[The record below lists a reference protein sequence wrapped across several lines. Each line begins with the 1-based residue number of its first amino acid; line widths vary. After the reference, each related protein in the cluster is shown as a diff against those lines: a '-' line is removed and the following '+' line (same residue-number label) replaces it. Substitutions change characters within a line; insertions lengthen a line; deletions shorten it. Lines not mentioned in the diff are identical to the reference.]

1 MSGAKSQRRG
11 KAGERTVAGDLSE
24 LDHIEAERILEEPR
38 DGLVGDVR
46 VNVPVSLQCKAG
58 KRPRIYD
65 ALEEAKEAA
74 GPGEHPVAAVK
85 RMNGRGR
92 KADRMAVLPWS
103 DFLEMVA
110 LLRSMGGW

>member
-1 MSGAKSQRRG
+1 MSGAKARRRG
-11 KAGERTVAGDLSE
+11 HDWEREVAGDLAD
-24 LDHIEAERILEEPR
+24 LDHIEAERILDEPR

-46 VNVPVSLQCKAG
+46 TNLPLSIQAKAG

-74 GPGEHPVAAVK
+74 DPGEHPVAAVK

-92 KADRMAVLPWS
+92 KADRMAVLPWN
-103 DFLEMVA
+103 DFLEIVG
-110 LLRSMGGW
+110 LLRAMGGW